1 MISNWALF
9 CINFRIYWTA
19 TFTCCFQNPMSWY
32 KWLTRLDTVL
42 DPQHHCRKSL
52 KKIHKV
58 NVELMSDVTVQPML
72 VAGNFQNP
80 FWFTLSCVH
89 GMNMTVS
96 FRGGIYREL
105 WEANLVD
112 IHKFHHEVIEI
123 WKRAVQYHACYGMVL
138 SSIPKTAT
146 TTSLTER
153 TTHFKLHHLWIIAH
167 NEQPDIRKLQTEVA
181 DSFA

>member
-1 MISNWALF
+1 MDVTEETTCTESRSMISNWALF

-58 NVELMSDVTVQPML
+58 NVEVMSHVTVQPML

-80 FWFTLSCVH
+80 LWFTLSCVH
-89 GMNMTVS
+89 GMNMYCEFQRWNIPWTL
-96 FRGGIYREL
+96 GGESCRHPQVPSWGHWDLKKGCPVPCLLWNGLEL
-105 WEANLVD
+105 
-112 IHKFHHEVIEI
+112 H
-123 WKRAVQYHACYGMVL
+123 
-138 SSIPKTAT
+138 T
-146 TTSLTER
+146 
-153 TTHFKLHHLWIIAH
+153 
-167 NEQPDIRKLQTEVA
+167 
-181 DSFA
+181 